1 MSSSNGSST
10 GSLQQ
15 SVVARLER
23 LPMTPYLWMLVLVA
37 GGAWFV
43 ESLSIGATGVILP
56 VLKPLWHLTAAQVGF
71 LAVSSTVG
79 VVVGLI
85 PAGRIGDRI
94 GRVRLLTYGILVYSG
109 LTLLSSLSPNYD
121 TLVALRLLAGL
132 GMGAVFPLPYSIVSE
147 FVSRTRRTWLSGVLD
162 ACLSVGYFIAP
173 LLGLLI
179 LPHVAPNLSWRLFL
193 VAAGLPLLYALVVR
207 RVMPESPRWLWHMGR
222 QHEALVAV
230 DRLEE
235 RSRAYGPLPPADPSG
250 VDAPEPPRYSAR
262 DTVRRYAGATAVSAV
277 GATGT
282 FFMFYVV
289 MTYMPTVFNQL
300 GLSFA
305 TSLAFAALVTAAA
318 IPGKLLN
325 GYLSEIWGR
334 KLVFALFMALA
345 AASAV
350 LFATAPSIGWRL
362 ADGMG
367 MSFFGTGAFPG
378 LKMYYAEQYPTGY
391 RVTGASTVEAVA
403 RTLGGIVGAAL
414 VPIVWHT
421 MGLGSSFL
429 IIAAV
434 AVVSL
439 TVVAL
444 WGRETRGMT
453 LERIE
458 QQYLGH
464 SVPRSPS
471 AAANS

>member
-1 MSSSNGSST
+1 MGQQSSSVAD
-10 GSLQQ
+10 SL
-15 SVVARLER
+15 VARLER

-56 VLKPLWHLTAAQVGF
+56 VLKPLWHLSPGQVGF

-85 PAGRIGDRI
+85 PAGRVGDRI
-94 GRVRLLTYGILVYSG
+94 GRVRLLTYGIWVYSG
-109 LTLLSSLSPNYD
+109 LTLLSSLAPNYG

-132 GMGAVFPLPYSIVSE
+132 GMGAVFPLPYAIVSE
-147 FVSRTRRTWLSGVLD
+147 FVSRHRRTWLSGVLD

-179 LPHVAPNLSWRLFL
+179 LPRVAPDLSWRLFL
-193 VAAGLPLLYALVVR
+193 VAAGLPLLYALVVS

-222 QHEALVAV
+222 RHEALTTL
-230 DRLEE
+230 DRIEE
-235 RSRAYGPLPPADPSG
+235 RSQRYGPLPPP
-250 VDAPEPPRYSAR
+250 DASVGTDRPDAVRATAR
-262 DTVRRYAGATAVSAV
+262 QTIRRYLGPTVVSMV

-305 TSLAFAALVTAAA
+305 ASLAFAALVTAAA

-325 GYLSEIWGR
+325 GHLSERWGR
-334 KLVFALFMALA
+334 KVVFALFMGMA
-345 AASAV
+345 AVAAV
-350 LFATAPSIGWRL
+350 LFATAPSIGWRI

-391 RVTGASTVEAVA
+391 RVTGASSVEAVS
-403 RTLGGIVGAAL
+403 RTLGGIVGAAM
-414 VPIVWHT
+414 VPLAWHSV
-421 MGLGSSFL
+421 GLAPTFM
-429 IIAAV
+429 IIAAMALVSV
-434 AVVSL
+434 AVV
-439 TVVAL
+439 AL
-444 WGRETRGMT
+444 FGRETRGLT
-453 LERIE
+453 LERIAE
-458 QQYLGH
+458 RYLAE
-464 SVPRSPS
+464 VPAPPS
-471 AAANS
+471 AAAGS

>member
-1 MSSSNGSST
+1 MASSTGSST

-56 VLKPLWHLTAAQVGF
+56 VLKPMWHLTAAQVGF

-85 PAGRIGDRI
+85 PAGRIADRI

-173 LLGLLI
+173 LLGFVI
-179 LPHVAPNLSWRLFL
+179 LPHVAPDLSWRVFL
-193 VAAGLPLLYALVVR
+193 VVAGLPLLYALVVR

-230 DRLEE
+230 DRIEE
-235 RSRAYGPLPPADPSG
+235 RSRAYGPLPPADPASI
-250 VDAPEPPRYSAR
+250 DAPEPPQYSAR
-262 DTVRRYAGATAVSAV
+262 DTVRRYAGATAVSAL

-289 MTYMPTVFNQL
+289 MTYMPTVFSQL

-325 GYLSEIWGR
+325 GHLSERWGR
-334 KLVFALFMALA
+334 KLVFSLFMALA

-350 LFATAPSIGWRL
+350 LFATAPSISWRL

-391 RVTGASTVEAVA
+391 RVTGASTVEAVS

-414 VPIVWHT
+414 MPVAWHT
-421 MGLGSSFL
+421 MGLGPSFL

-458 QQYLGH
+458 QQYLGQPA
-464 SVPRSPS
+464 PRTPS
-471 AAANS
+471 RVANS